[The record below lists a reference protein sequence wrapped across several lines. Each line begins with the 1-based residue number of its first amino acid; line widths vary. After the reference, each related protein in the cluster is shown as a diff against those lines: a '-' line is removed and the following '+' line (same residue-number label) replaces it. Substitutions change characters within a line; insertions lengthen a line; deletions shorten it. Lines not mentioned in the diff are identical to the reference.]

1 MLHLIFKR
9 NPPSLAYHGGQEPI
23 VHLEADLRQTVT
35 WADKHKRR
43 WVSTLSNTGAYYF
56 EDRSSLNQLSEIQ
69 WHAVNAKHI
78 GRKLSIFRICQ
89 ANFAS
94 KTLKFWRQSASKP

>member
-69 WHAVNAKHI
+69 WHAVNAKHA
-78 GRKLSIFRICQ
+78 FR
-89 ANFAS
+89 
-94 KTLKFWRQSASKP
+94 KTLNCTRR